1 MLTERLISDIK
12 SYIELP
18 HLATRS
24 RQDGLVEVRFYFD
37 VKGRKKVQLR
47 EKQGTAA
54 FLREYACAEKGI
66 PYSGAPIIADS
77 AKPVVARS
85 FRWLCQQYFK
95 RADESPAP
103 FASSMATSLSNSSR
117 ESM

>member
-24 RQDGLVEVRFYFD
+24 RQDGLVEVRFYFG

-66 PYSGAPIIADS
+66 PYSDS